1 MSAFSG
7 HYFKTC
13 GSHSQKAPR
22 SLTVLSNRLIVCVS
36 SARLQCQSVKVL
48 FPERATIQRRNLS
61 TCDTTKADGCN
72 ELRVV

>member
-13 GSHSQKAPR
+13 SSHSQKAPR